1 MRKEIKLIAL
11 DLDGTLLTTQKM
23 LTDRNRAALQK
34 CAEQGIEIVPCTG
47 RIWKGV
53 PEVVKNLPGV
63 HYAITVN
70 GATVEDVRTCRTLDE
85 RKMNVQTALDILNMA
100 GQFQTMYDAYVD
112 GLGYGEARFMEHMD
126 AYGIPETLQT
136 MILGTRIPVQ
146 DLISKIQAMARP
158 VDKINYFFSDAAER
172 LRAKRAL
179 ELRDD
184 VIVTSS
190 FPENLEINGPGAT
203 KGEAIVRLADYLG
216 IPHEQTM
223 GFGDGE
229 NDMTM
234 MTMSGIG
241 VAMGNAVDI
250 LKKHADYVTVTNDE
264 DGVAA
269 ALEHLLWEA

>member
-23 LTDRNRAALQK
+23 LTDRNRGALQK

-70 GATVEDVRTCRTLDE
+70 GAMVEDVRTCRTLDE

-136 MILGTRIPVQ
+136 MILSTRIPVQ

-172 LRAKRAL
+172 LRAKQAL
-179 ELRDD
+179 ELRHD

-216 IPHEQTM
+216 IPREQTM

-234 MTMSGIG
+234 MTMSGVG

-269 ALEHLLWEA
+269 ALEHFLWEV